1 MLNCADDFV
10 LDVGK
15 CYSDA
20 TARMRCAFLSGKAE
34 KGLESKSVLEPI
46 KW

>member
-15 CYSDA
+15 FYLDA
-20 TARMRCAFLSGKAE
+20 TAGIRCAFLSGTAE
-34 KGLESKSVLEPI
+34 NGLESRSVLEPI
-46 KW
+46 KR